1 MVEKALIV
9 VFFSLIV
16 LAVCLSTVLAMP
28 STGMILLLIDF
39 IVAGLVA
46 VFGSLRIRDEEEEKL
61 IK

>member
-1 MVEKALIV
+1 MIEKALIM
-9 VFFSLIV
+9 VFFSLII

>member
-1 MVEKALIV
+1 MIEKALIV

-28 STGMILLLIDF
+28 STGMILLMIDF

>member
-1 MVEKALIV
+1 MIEKALIV